1 MPVPSTP
8 TNFLV
13 QEGNGQVWITC
24 DLTATA
30 TSYVIS
36 KSTNGVTFSVVASPT
51 SPQYLDT
58 AVTVGTEYFYFLTA
72 NNGSGPSIQTATQS
86 VVPTLSG
93 QMTLGQIRLMAQQ
106 RADRVNSNFV
116 TVPEWNQYISQS
128 YYELYDLLVTLYEN
142 YYVYQ
147 PIMFQTSGAVNALYP
162 LPTGLNT
169 FIDSSGSTITPPPFY
184 KLLGVDLG
192 LATNTNAWVTIKNFE
207 FVGRNRYVFPQLTST
222 YLGVFNLRYKLLGNN
237 IMFIPSPSAGQY
249 IRLWYVPRLTQLL
262 KDTDILDSVS
272 GWEEYVIVDAAIK
285 ALQKEESDVS
295 ILGAQKMMLKQ
306 RIEETAVNRDA
317 GMAERISDVR
327 SNTELWGGYGST
339 GGDGPY
345 GGF

>member
-1 MPVPSTP
+1 MPAPSTP

-13 QEGNGQVWITC
+13 QEGNGQVWITA

-30 TSYVIS
+30 TTYPVYR
-36 KSTNGVTFSVVASPT
+36 STNGTTFVNISSPVVPEF
-51 SPQYLDT
+51 LDT
-58 AVTVGTEYFYFLTA
+58 TVIVGTKYFYFMTA
-72 NNGSGPSIQTATQS
+72 SNGTESTATATQT

-116 TVPEWNQYISQS
+116 TTAEWNQYISQS

-162 LPTGLNT
+162 LPTGLNS
-169 FIDSSGSTITPPPFY
+169 FIDSGGSTITPPPFY

-207 FVGRNRYVFPQLTST
+207 FVSRNRYVFPQLTST

-249 IRLWYVPRLTQLL
+249 IRLWYVPRVTQLL
-262 KDTDILDSVS
+262 KDTDILDSTS
-272 GWEEYVIVDAAIK
+272 GWSEYIVVDAAIK
-285 ALQKEESDVS
+285 ALEKEESDVS
-295 ILGAQKMMLKQ
+295 ILAAQKMMLIK
-306 RIEETAVNRDA
+306 RIEESAVNRDA

-327 SNTELWGGYGST
+327 TNTEMWGGYGAV